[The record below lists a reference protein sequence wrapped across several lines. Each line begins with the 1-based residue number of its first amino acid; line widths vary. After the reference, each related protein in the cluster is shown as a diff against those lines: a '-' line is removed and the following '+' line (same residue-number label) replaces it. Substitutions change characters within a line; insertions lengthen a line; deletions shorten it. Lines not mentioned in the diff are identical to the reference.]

1 MRYVSRYNGLRVE
14 RHTTLGLAF
23 VLFSIYSQ
31 AVVAQA
37 AQEVAGYDS
46 FGCSSVIDIQTAE
59 AMERE
64 SGDWTIADCVIVPGG
79 SWVTPITDLG
89 GTYMMAVIGMNGQDI
104 RMIVRQSITQKP
116 IVSTDPGA
124 AFLQCFRES
133 VMLDTA
139 VGMPN
144 HKAQDLAMENCSV
157 KVPASLSPNEIE
169 GLMDMAYGS
178 TDSID
183 GY

>member
-1 MRYVSRYNGLRVE
+1 MRSFASRPNALIGF
-14 RHTTLGLAF
+14 AF
-23 VLFSIYSQ
+23 ALVATHSQIVL
-31 AVVAQA
+31 AQA
-37 AQEVAGYDS
+37 PQEVAGYDS
-46 FGCSSVIDIQTAE
+46 FGCSSVTEIQTAE
-59 AMERE
+59 AMELQG
-64 SGDWTIADCVIVPGG
+64 GDWTIADCVMVPSG

-89 GTYMMAVIGMNGQDI
+89 GTYMMAVIGMYGQDI
-104 RMIVRQSITQKP
+104 RMVVRQNITQKSS
-116 IVSTDPGA
+116 VSTDPGA

-144 HKAQDLAMENCSV
+144 HKAQDFAMENCSA

>member
-1 MRYVSRYNGLRVE
+1 MHSLASRPNA
-14 RHTTLGLAF
+14 LAGF
-23 VLFSIYSQ
+23 TILLFAIHSQIVL
-31 AVVAQA
+31 AQE

-46 FGCSSVIDIQTAE
+46 LGCSTVIDIQTAE
-59 AMERE
+59 AMQRQ
-64 SGDWTIADCVIVPGG
+64 GGNWNIADCVMVPSG

-89 GTYMMAVIGMNGQDI
+89 GTYMMAVIGMYGQDI
-104 RMIVRQSITQKP
+104 RMVVRQSITQKP
-116 IVSTDPGA
+116 TVSTDPGA

-144 HKAQDLAMENCSV
+144 HKAQDFAVENCSA
-157 KVPASLSPNEIE
+157 KVPPDMHPNEIE

-178 TDSID
+178 TDSIN